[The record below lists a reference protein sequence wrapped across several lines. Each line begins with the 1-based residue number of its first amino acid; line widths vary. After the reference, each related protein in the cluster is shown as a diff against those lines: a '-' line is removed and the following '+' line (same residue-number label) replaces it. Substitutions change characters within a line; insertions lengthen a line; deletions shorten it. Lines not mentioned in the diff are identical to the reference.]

1 MIVEISGGGGR
12 TLRFAVEEV
21 HPLLGDVHA
30 LLVEYR
36 GAEHDL
42 ALARQRGG
50 DAEAAEHRRR
60 AAAGG
65 LQDRQSDWVK
75 RYALAFA
82 ELVELEARARAGD
95 GPLDESRALPL
106 LWVLANLN
114 PAPYHEVLQVH
125 EEALLMGPVVVRRH
139 L

>member
-1 MIVEISGGGGR
+1 MMVEIGAGSGR
-12 TLRFAVEEV
+12 SFRFAVEEV
-21 HPLLGDVHA
+21 DPLLAEVHA

-36 GAEHDL
+36 GAAHDL
-42 ALARQRGG
+42 ALARQRGV
-50 DAEAAEHRRR
+50 DVEAAEHRRS
-60 AAAGG
+60 AAARG
-65 LQDRQSDWVK
+65 LQDRERGWVE

-114 PAPYHEVLQVH
+114 PAPYHEVLEVH
-125 EEALLMGPVVVRRH
+125 EEALLMGPVVARRH
-139 L
+139 R